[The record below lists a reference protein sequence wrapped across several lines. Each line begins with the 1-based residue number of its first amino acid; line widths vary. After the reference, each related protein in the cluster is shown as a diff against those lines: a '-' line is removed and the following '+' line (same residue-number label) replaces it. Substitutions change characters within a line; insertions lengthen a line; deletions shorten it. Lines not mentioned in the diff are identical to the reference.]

1 MNLLSLLQKLAS
13 HWRDFLEIALI
24 WLALYQIWLRLRETR
39 GIRILSGVL
48 IGAMSVLLISE
59 LLHLPVLDWLLR
71 NIAALAMFGLIVI
84 FQPELRR
91 VAASLGNNRLF
102 SSAQQ
107 NRETVEILSELTFEL
122 ANREF
127 GALIAIERDVPLDP
141 WAASGVELDSKLTS
155 ELVVSI
161 FHPKTPLHD
170 GGLILR
176 QDRLVSGA
184 CIFPVTDRT
193 DLDRNMGLRHRAAI
207 GLAEET
213 DAIVIVVSEETGV
226 ISLCRSAEIERGFDP
241 ETFRARL
248 HELLSTPADEDE
260 S

>member
-1 MNLLSLLQKLAS
+1 MNALALLQKLAS

-24 WLALYQIWLRLRETR
+24 WLVLYQIWLRLRETR

-71 NIAALAMFGLIVI
+71 NIAALALFGLIVI

-91 VAASLGNNRLF
+91 AAASLGNNRLF

-107 NRETVEILSELTFEL
+107 NRETVEILSELTFDL

-127 GALIAIERDVPLDP
+127 GALIAIECDVPLDA

-170 GGLILR
+170 GGLVLR
-176 QDRLVSGA
+176 QDRLVAGA

-226 ISLCRSAEIERGFDP
+226 ISLCRGAEIERGFDP

-248 HELLSTPADEDE
+248 NELLSTPADEDE

>member
-1 MNLLSLLQKLAS
+1 MNDFSLPQFLHA
-13 HWRDFLEIALI
+13 HWRDALEISLI

-39 GIRILSGVL
+39 GVRILMGV
-48 IGAMSVLLISE
+48 AMAAMFILLVSE

-71 NIAALAMFGLIVI
+71 NIAALSLFALIVI

-91 VAASLGNNRLF
+91 LAASLGNTRLF
-102 SSAQQ
+102 SNAQQ
-107 NRETVEILSELTFEL
+107 NRETVEILSDLTFDL

-127 GALIAIERDVPLDP
+127 GALIAIERDVPLDV
-141 WAASGVELDSKLTS
+141 WAASGVALDSMLS
-155 ELVVSI
+155 PELVVSI

-176 QDRLVSGA
+176 QDRVVAGA

-193 DLDRNMGLRHRAAI
+193 DLDRNMGLRHRAAL

-226 ISLCRSAEIERGFDP
+226 ISLCRGAEIERGFDP
-241 ETFRARL
+241 TSFRARL
-248 HELLSTPADEDE
+248 HELLSTTTNDDEA
-260 S
+260 